1 MTASH
6 YYLTATEFTKEYGT
20 DGEMTIVYG
29 KVTKKFT
36 DSVNIS
42 VNSNASINYSTK
54 DALVYK
60 VNTAKINNKITIV
73 DSGEISKWED
83 DANEVRVFLRIYKD
97 EVKEI
102 AIIE

>member
-1 MTASH
+1 MP
-6 YYLTATEFTKEYGT
+6 F
-20 DGEMTIVYG
+20 VYG

-60 VNTAKINNKITIV
+60 VNTAKTNNKITIV

>member
-1 MTASH
+1 
-6 YYLTATEFTKEYGT
+6 
-20 DGEMTIVYG
+20 MTIVYG

-60 VNTAKINNKITIV
+60 VNTAKTNNKITIV